1 MTTKTEVSKA
11 YGFGYSAVS
20 MQLLSS
26 LDQPVRNP
34 DGMLREYQEMMEMD
48 ETVGGALEFLCYSV
62 IRKMG
67 TYTHPDERI
76 QDLVIKC
83 IERVAG
89 TMEDSRR
96 AILTDALA
104 HGFGV
109 SEFTLAAEAGQWELS
124 SLQSYDPSTVQ
135 FKFERGDD
143 NALRVGTIVQK
154 VGGRDIMIP
163 ADKCILFRHN
173 AGTNPYGKSRL
184 KRCWRW
190 YAFKRAIPKFWAIG
204 LERFGMP
211 MLVAKSDDPEA
222 LAAILENVNSKSF
235 ASIGPNDSI
244 EAVAAGG
251 QGGIEGAY
259 SAAVEFCNRMI
270 YRSMFLPALLEGGQS
285 GGSFSLGQVHWRMF
299 DDACLWIAKEFAEM
313 ELEQLWR
320 PIIDWNFGP
329 QEDYGD
335 IPVVT
340 SQTMEEQEITSK
352 IFMNAVNAGVVYPE
366 QGDSE
371 WMRERLGFPEMAE
384 GGEPDA
390 WRAKLSQLEGAIP
403 KEPESE

>member
-1 MTTKTEVSKA
+1 MAKKQEVAKA
-11 YGFGYSAVS
+11 YGFGYSAIA

-48 ETVGGALEFLCYSV
+48 ETVGGGLELLCYSV
-62 IRKMG
+62 IRKLG
-67 TYTHPDERI
+67 AYTHPDERI
-76 QDLVIKC
+76 QELVTSC
-83 IERVAG
+83 MESVAG
-89 TMEDSRR
+89 TMEESRR
-96 AILTDALA
+96 AMLADALA
-104 HGFGV
+104 YGFGT
-109 SEFTLAAEAGQWELS
+109 SEFTLTAESGQWELS
-124 SLQSYDPSTVQ
+124 SLQIYDPATIQ
-135 FKFERGDD
+135 FKFERGGD
-143 NALRVGTIVQK
+143 NALRVGRIVQS
-154 VGGRDIMIP
+154 VGGRKIDIP
-163 ADKCILFRHN
+163 AEKVFLFRHN

-222 LAAILENVNSKSF
+222 LADILENAYSKAF

-270 YRSMFLPALLEGGQS
+270 YRSMFLPALLEGGQQ

-299 DDACLWIAKEFAEM
+299 DDACLWLAREFAET
-313 ELEQLWR
+313 ELEELWR

-329 QEDYGD
+329 QETYGE
-335 IPVVT
+335 IPIVN
-340 SQTMEEQEITSK
+340 SQTPEEQKVMSEI
-352 IFMNAVNAGVVYPE
+352 FLNAVNAGVVYPE
-366 QGDSE
+366 QGDAE
-371 WMRERLGFPEMAE
+371 WMRDRLGFPEMAE
-384 GGEPDA
+384 GGEADG
-390 WRAKLSQLEGAIP
+390 WRAKLSRLEKSITDEP
-403 KEPESE
+403 K